1 MFRVWEEKFRVTFGL
16 LSGYRNYWDDA
27 KTGML
32 FELVS
37 RKRRKERP
45 IAGC

>member
-27 KTGML
+27 KTGIL
-32 FELVS
+32 LNWFRVKEG
-37 RKRRKERP
+37 KRDL
-45 IAGC
+45 